1 MYQDLR
7 FHNISRDIIGAAIKV
22 HKTLRS
28 GYTENIYHRA
38 LEHELELREIPY
50 ETEKDIKIIYKGKII
65 GDYKI
70 DLLINDRIVV
80 ELKAVQEFCNAHIS
94 QVISYLKATRL
105 NVGLLLNFSKSKLE
119 IRRVVWD
126 DE

>member
-7 FHNISRDIIGAAIKV
+7 FHDISRDIIGAAIEV
-22 HKTLRS
+22 HKNLKS

-38 LEHELELREIPY
+38 LEYELELREILY
-50 ETEKDIKIIYKGKII
+50 EPEKEIKIIYKGRII
-65 GDYKI
+65 GNYKI
-70 DLLINDRIVV
+70 DLLINKRIVV

-94 QVISYLKATRL
+94 QVISYLKATQL

-126 DE
+126 EE